1 VITTATEFLQTLES
15 ALLAA
20 GWRGRLLLAPMRH
33 DAAGLTCSRLG
44 ARAVRVLGRDGG
56 GPVCSSRKADDV
68 AAALDV
74 AAQVRRCV
82 LLTEVFERCDGGG

>member
-1 VITTATEFLQTLES
+1 MITAPTEFLSTLEA

-56 GPVCSSRKADDV
+56 GPVCSSRRRDDA

-74 AAQVRRCV
+74 AAQVQQCV
-82 LLTEVFERCDGGG
+82 RAAEVWRCDDGG